1 MQKLRYA
8 FRDAMRLLARQ
19 WGMTIFTLLTSF
31 CVFAIVGATW
41 LFASNVN
48 SIFDSMEEGVSVQA
62 YLKVGANLPVA
73 RTRIENL
80 PGVSHVNLVTK
91 AEALERLR
99 SRLGNQSEAIT
110 LVGDNPLPESI
121 EIYATNSEFV
131 PSIVT
136 KLKTMEEV
144 DDVVYAGDLIKRLT
158 RVSKFLD
165 NLSFSMIIMA
175 LVACSLILFNTIRLT
190 AYSHVNEINMMVRVG
205 ATSAYVIAPF
215 VISGAI
221 LGFFSATIASCAL
234 SVSYLN
240 LVNVLKAFMP
250 FFAFIDSSQFVVEL
264 SWKLIIGGTFVS
276 FFASLIAVCD
286 FVHKANKRQ

>member
-8 FRDAMRLLARQ
+8 FRDAMRLLVRQ

-48 SIFDSMEEGVSVQA
+48 NIFDSLDDGVSVQA
-62 YLKVGANLPVA
+62 YLKSGTNLAVA
-73 RTRIENL
+73 RTRMENL
-80 PGVSHVNLVTK
+80 PGVLRVNAVSR

-121 EIYATNSEFV
+121 EIYATDSEFI
-131 PSIVT
+131 PSIVA
-136 KLKTMEEV
+136 KLQTMDAVEE
-144 DDVVYAGDLIKRLT
+144 VVYAGDLVKRLA

-165 NLSFSMIIMA
+165 NMSFSMIIMA

-190 AYSHVNEINMMVRVG
+190 AYSHVIEINMMVRVG
-205 ATSAYVIAPF
+205 ATSGYVIAPF

-221 LGFFSATIASCAL
+221 LGGVSAAIASCAL
-234 SVSYLN
+234 SLSYLN
-240 LVNVLKAFMP
+240 LVDVLKAFLP
-250 FFAFIDSSQFVVEL
+250 FFAFIDSSQFIFEL
-264 SWKLIIGGTFVS
+264 SWKLILGGTFVS
-276 FFASLIAVCD
+276 LLASFFAVCD
-286 FVHKANKRQ
+286 FVHRANKRQ

>member
-8 FRDAMRLLARQ
+8 FRDATRLLTRQ

-41 LFASNVN
+41 LFASNVKN
-48 SIFDSMEEGVSVQA
+48 IFDSMEEGVSVQA
-62 YLKVGANLPVA
+62 YLKNGVNLAVA
-73 RTRIENL
+73 RTRVENL
-80 PGVSHVNLVTK
+80 PGVSHVNLVSK
-91 AEALERLR
+91 ADALERLR
-99 SRLGNQSEAIT
+99 SRLGDQSEAIT

-121 EIYATNSEFV
+121 EVYATDSELV
-131 PSIVT
+131 PSIVE
-136 KLKTMEEV
+136 KLRSMNEV
-144 DDVVYAGDLIKRLT
+144 DDVIYAGDLVKRLA

-165 NLSFSMIIMA
+165 TLSLSMIVMA

-190 AYSHVNEINMMVRVG
+190 AYSHTNEINMMVRVG
-205 ATSAYVIAPF
+205 ATSGYVIAPF

-221 LGFFSATIASCAL
+221 LGGLSAIIASVAL
-234 SVSYLN
+234 SLSYLN
-240 LVNVLKAFMP
+240 LINILKAFMP

-264 SWKLIIGGTFVS
+264 SWKLILGGTLVS

-286 FVHKANKRQ
+286 FVYKANKRQ